1 MNKSNSN
8 RLGWILLSPSL
19 LILGIAGLAPFFYV
33 IYVGTL
39 RWNIF
44 SKERGKFFVGV
55 QNYRDLVF
63 DSMFLGTLNRTLFFS
78 FLVVSIELVLGFILA
93 LSLMKDFKAKTFFRT
108 IYILPVVVAPIAVGA
123 TWRLMMAQGHGP
135 IPYLLNK
142 FFGWEFNTGASTTQA
157 WIAILLMDIWHW
169 TPFVT
174 LTLLAGLLAIPKEP
188 IEAASVDGANRVQMY
203 RYLILPMLLPVIL
216 ITVFIRVMDSLRS
229 MEDVYMLTNGGP
241 GNSTTFVGL
250 HIFRTVFGKQ
260 EYGYGSSMS
269 LIVLYF
275 TIVICWLLFNALTG
289 KESKRKI

>member
-1 MNKSNSN
+1 MKKSNSN

-33 IYVGTL
+33 IYVGTQ

-63 DSMFLGTLNRTLFFS
+63 DNMFVGTLNRTLFFS
-78 FLVVSIELVLGFILA
+78 FLVVSIELVLGFVLA

>member
-63 DSMFLGTLNRTLFFS
+63 DSVFLGTLNRTLFFS

-108 IYILPVVVAPIAVGA
+108 VYILPVVVAPIAVGA

>member
-44 SKERGKFFVGV
+44 AKERGKFFVGV

-108 IYILPVVVAPIAVGA
+108 VYILPVVVAPIAVGA

-157 WIAILLMDIWHW
+157 WIAILLMEIWHW

>member
-1 MNKSNSN
+1 MKKSNSN

-33 IYVGTL
+33 IYVGTQ

-135 IPYLLNK
+135 IPYLLSK

>member
-1 MNKSNSN
+1 MKKSNTN

-33 IYVGTL
+33 IYVGTYS
-39 RWNIF
+39 WNVF
-44 SKERGKFFVGV
+44 SKERGKFFVGI

-63 DSMFLGTLNRTLFFS
+63 DSMFLGTLSRTLFFS

-108 IYILPVVVAPIAVGA
+108 VYILPVVVAPIAVGA

>member
-157 WIAILLMDIWHW
+157 WIAIVLMDVWHW

-260 EYGYGSSMS
+260 EYGYGGR
-269 LIVLYF
+269 YE
-275 TIVICWLLFNALTG
+275 WKYYWG
-289 KESKRKI
+289 Y

>member
-157 WIAILLMDIWHW
+157 WIAIVLMDVWHW

>member
-1 MNKSNSN
+1 LKRSNTN

-33 IYVGTL
+33 IYVGTYS
-39 RWNIF
+39 WNVF
-44 SKERGKFFVGV
+44 SKERGKFFVGI

-63 DSMFLGTLNRTLFFS
+63 DSMFLGTLSRTLFFS
-78 FLVVSIELVLGFILA
+78 FLVVTIELVLGFILA
-93 LSLMKDFKAKTFFRT
+93 LSLMKDFKGKTFFRT
-108 IYILPVVVAPIAVGA
+108 IYVLPVVVAPIAVGA

-135 IPYLLNK
+135 IPYFLNK
-142 FFGWEFNTGASTTQA
+142 LFGWEFNTGASTTQA
-157 WIAILLMDIWHW
+157 WIAIVLMDVWHW

-241 GNSTTFVGL
+241 GSSTTFVGL
-250 HIFRTVFGKQ
+250 HIFRTVFSKQ

-269 LIVLYF
+269 LMVLYF

-289 KESKRKI
+289 KASKSKI

>member
-1 MNKSNSN
+1 MKKSNTN

-19 LILGIAGLAPFFYV
+19 FILGVAGLAPFFYV
-33 IYVGTL
+33 IYIGTYS
-39 RWNIF
+39 WNVF
-44 SKERGKFFVGV
+44 SKERGKVFVGV

-63 DSMFLGTLNRTLFFS
+63 DSAFLGTLSRTLFFS
-78 FLVVSIELVLGFILA
+78 FLVVSIELVLGFMLA
-93 LSLMKDFKAKTFFRT
+93 LSLMKDFRGKTFFRT
-108 IYILPVVVAPIAVGA
+108 IYVLPVVVAPIAVGA

-135 IPYLLNK
+135 IPFFLNK

-157 WIAILLMDIWHW
+157 WIAILLMDVWHW

-174 LTLLAGLLAIPKEP
+174 LTLLAGLLAIPREP
-188 IEAASVDGANRVQMY
+188 IEAASVDGANTFQMY

-241 GNSTTFVGL
+241 GSSTTFVGL
-250 HIFRTVFGKQ
+250 HIFRTVFAKQ
-260 EYGYGSSMS
+260 DYGYGSSMS
-269 LIVLYF
+269 LLVLYF

-289 KESKRKI
+289 KESKKKI

>member
-1 MNKSNSN
+1 M
-8 RLGWILLSPSL
+8 
-19 LILGIAGLAPFFYV
+19 
-33 IYVGTL
+33 
-39 RWNIF
+39 
-44 SKERGKFFVGV
+44 GV

-157 WIAILLMDIWHW
+157 WIAIVLMDVWHW

>member
-44 SKERGKFFVGV
+44 AKERGKFFVGV

-108 IYILPVVVAPIAVGA
+108 VYILPVVVAPIAVGA

>member
-1 MNKSNSN
+1 M
-8 RLGWILLSPSL
+8 
-19 LILGIAGLAPFFYV
+19 
-33 IYVGTL
+33 IYVGTQ

-63 DSMFLGTLNRTLFFS
+63 DNMFLGTLNRTLFFS
-78 FLVVSIELVLGFILA
+78 FLVVSIELVLGFVLA

>member
-44 SKERGKFFVGV
+44 SKERGQFFVGV

-63 DSMFLGTLNRTLFFS
+63 DSMFLGTLSRTLFFS

-108 IYILPVVVAPIAVGA
+108 VYILPVVVAPIAVGA

>member
-1 MNKSNSN
+1 MKKSNSN

-33 IYVGTL
+33 IYVGTQ

-63 DSMFLGTLNRTLFFS
+63 DNMFLGTLSRTLFFS

-108 IYILPVVVAPIAVGA
+108 VYILPVVVAPIAVGA

-269 LIVLYF
+269 LIVLYV

>member
-1 MNKSNSN
+1 LNKSNSN

>member
-1 MNKSNSN
+1 M
-8 RLGWILLSPSL
+8 

-33 IYVGTL
+33 IYVGTQ

-63 DSMFLGTLNRTLFFS
+63 DNMFLGTLNRTLFFS
-78 FLVVSIELVLGFILA
+78 FLVVSIELVLGFVLA

-108 IYILPVVVAPIAVGA
+108 VYILPVVVAPIAVGA

>member
-19 LILGIAGLAPFFYV
+19 LILGIAGLAPFFYFF
-33 IYVGTL
+33 YVGTL

-157 WIAILLMDIWHW
+157 WIAIVLMDVWHW

>member
-1 MNKSNSN
+1 MKKSNSN

-33 IYVGTL
+33 IYVGTQ

-108 IYILPVVVAPIAVGA
+108 VYILPVVVAPIAVGA

-135 IPYLLNK
+135 IPYLLSK

>member
-1 MNKSNSN
+1 MKKSNSN

-33 IYVGTL
+33 IYVGTQ

>member
-1 MNKSNSN
+1 MKKSNTN

-33 IYVGTL
+33 IYVGTYS
-39 RWNIF
+39 WNVF

-63 DSMFLGTLNRTLFFS
+63 DSMFLGTLSRTLFFS

-108 IYILPVVVAPIAVGA
+108 VYILPVVVAPIAVGA

>member
-1 MNKSNSN
+1 MKKSNTN

-33 IYVGTL
+33 IYVGTYS
-39 RWNIF
+39 WNVF
-44 SKERGKFFVGV
+44 SKERGKFFVGI

-63 DSMFLGTLNRTLFFS
+63 DSMFLGTLSRTLFFS
-78 FLVVSIELVLGFILA
+78 FLVVTIELILGFILA
-93 LSLMKDFKAKTFFRT
+93 LSLMKDFKGKTFFRT
-108 IYILPVVVAPIAVGA
+108 IYVLPVVVAPIAVGA

-135 IPYLLNK
+135 VPYFLNK
-142 FFGWEFNTGASTTQA
+142 LFGWEFNTGASTTQA
-157 WIAILLMDIWHW
+157 WIAIVLMDVWHW

>member
-1 MNKSNSN
+1 MNKNHSN

-33 IYVGTL
+33 IYVGTYS
-39 RWNIF
+39 WNVF
-44 SKERGKFFVGV
+44 SKERGKVFVGI

-63 DSMFLGTLNRTLFFS
+63 DSVFLGTLSRTLLFS
-78 FLVVSIELVLGFILA
+78 FLVVTIELILGFVLA

-108 IYILPVVVAPIAVGA
+108 VYVLPVVVAPIAVGA

-135 IPYLLNK
+135 IPFFLNK

-157 WIAILLMDIWHW
+157 WIAIILMDVWHW

-188 IEAASVDGANRVQMY
+188 VEAASVDGANRFQMY

-241 GNSTTFVGL
+241 GSSTTFVGL
-250 HIFRTVFGKQ
+250 HIFRTVFSKQ

-269 LIVLYF
+269 LLVLYF

-289 KESKRKI
+289 KESKRKV

>member
-1 MNKSNSN
+1 MKKSNTN

-33 IYVGTL
+33 IYVGTYS
-39 RWNIF
+39 WNVF
-44 SKERGKFFVGV
+44 SKERGKFFVGI

-63 DSMFLGTLNRTLFFS
+63 DSMFLGTLSRTLFFS
-78 FLVVSIELVLGFILA
+78 FLVVTIELVLGFILA
-93 LSLMKDFKAKTFFRT
+93 LSLMKDFKGKTFFRT
-108 IYILPVVVAPIAVGA
+108 IYVLPVVVAPIAVGA

-135 IPYLLNK
+135 IPYFLNK
-142 FFGWEFNTGASTTQA
+142 LFGWEFNTGASTTQA
-157 WIAILLMDIWHW
+157 WIAIVLMDVWHW

-241 GNSTTFVGL
+241 GSSTTFVGL
-250 HIFRTVFGKQ
+250 HIFRTVFSKQ

-269 LIVLYF
+269 LMVLYF

-289 KESKRKI
+289 KGSKSKI

>member
-1 MNKSNSN
+1 MKKSNSN

-33 IYVGTL
+33 IYVGTQ

-63 DSMFLGTLNRTLFFS
+63 DNMFLGTLNRTLFFS
-78 FLVVSIELVLGFILA
+78 FLVVSIELVLGFVLA

-108 IYILPVVVAPIAVGA
+108 VYILPVVVAPIAVGA

>member
-1 MNKSNSN
+1 MKKSNSN
-8 RLGWILLSPSL
+8 KLGWILLSPSL

-33 IYVGTL
+33 IYVGTQ

-135 IPYLLNK
+135 IPYLLSK

>member
-1 MNKSNSN
+1 MKKSNSN

-33 IYVGTL
+33 IYVGTQ

-63 DSMFLGTLNRTLFFS
+63 DNMFLGTLNRTLFFS

>member
-1 MNKSNSN
+1 M
-8 RLGWILLSPSL
+8 GWILLSPSL

-33 IYVGTL
+33 IYVGTQ